1 MLATFFSWCGIHSCS
16 FFHASCRPL
25 NFFTLEM
32 SLTHVSLLVSFFFFL
47 SMCSF
52 SFRFFRNSLNLS
64 SSSYILR
71 IQYEHVS
78 LARSFN
84 GTHYYTFA
92 YLLLV
97 RSSYFAISVYF
108 FFLLFSLKK
117 KVFKVTYWRRND
129 STQRERKKMRKKKIC
144 PSKSRRK
151 WAIKRKKEKKARV
164 KKMAEIKM

>member
-1 MLATFFSWCGIHSCS
+1 
-16 FFHASCRPL
+16 
-25 NFFTLEM
+25 M
-32 SLTHVSLLVSFFFFL
+32 SLTHVSLLVSFFSFFFF

-97 RSSYFAISVYF
+97 RSSYFAISVFF
-108 FFLLFSLKK
+108 FFLSFFLKK
-117 KVFKVTYWRRND
+117 KKYSKSHIEEEMIQLKERKNKNAKKENMSVEIKTKMSD
-129 STQRERKKMRKKKIC
+129 QEKERKKRH
-144 PSKSRRK
+144 
-151 WAIKRKKEKKARV
+151 E
-164 KKMAEIKM
+164 